1 MKRDKYQRRA
11 YACHRM
17 SLAVDRLIRSIDSA
31 TKAQAKRWIEAWAK
45 AGGIRRC
52 V

>member
-1 MKRDKYQRRA
+1 MRRNQYQRRA
-11 YACHRM
+11 YACRRM
-17 SLAVDRLIRSIDSA
+17 SLAVDRSIRARDPIE
-31 TKAQAKRWIEAWAK
+31 KAMAKRWAEAWAK

>member
-11 YACHRM
+11 YACRRM
-17 SLAVDRLIRSIDSA
+17 SLAVDRSIRA
-31 TKAQAKRWIEAWAK
+31 ANPAEKAQAKRWAEAWAK